1 MSINTGQVVVVLE
14 ETTGTTISLNG
25 MSFKEG
31 STLIEKFVNNECTY
45 VNKDGTSPPLEVA
58 TIDDPLV
65 NSNRQVFNHIFL
77 ILGRFCENNDVVTYE
92 NYFGTSMD
100 DVTLTLSKDVE
111 GNISRFINGDSYDT
125 FYQRT

>member
-31 STLIEKFVNNECTY
+31 SNLIEKFVNNESTY
-45 VNKDGTSPPLEVA
+45 VNKEGTAPPLEVA

-92 NYFGTSMD
+92 NYFGTSLD
-100 DVTLTLSKDVE
+100 DVTLTLSKDVD
-111 GNISRFINGDSYDT
+111 GNISRFINGDTYDT

>member
-31 STLIEKFVNNECTY
+31 ANLIEKFVNNESTY
-45 VNKDGTSPPLEVA
+45 VNKEETSPPLEVA

-92 NYFGTSMD
+92 NYFGTSLD
-100 DVTLTLSKDVE
+100 DVTLTLAKDVD
-111 GNISRFINGDSYDT
+111 GNISRFINGDSYDI